1 MKMKNEVSL
10 LWSQKDIWYV
20 NQFWTHT
27 VMLRKQPAWTFI
39 KNDFV
44 LDGPKIVIVF
54 ITPHFMNE
62 YHFMI
67 QPIKE
72 SGVRI
77 IGIRCEDTDIEGT
90 GLETLVLLPR
100 SERPLSESPNTDKE
114 FVRIVQELKTVMKSV
129 Q

>member
-1 MKMKNEVSL
+1 MKNEVSL

-20 NQFWTHT
+20 NQFWIHT
-27 VMLRKQPAWTFI
+27 VMLRKQPEWTFI

-44 LDGPKIVIVF
+44 LGDPKIVIVF
-54 ITPHFMNE
+54 ITPHFMSE

-67 QPIKE
+67 RPIKE
-72 SGVRI
+72 SGVI
-77 IGIRCEDTDIEGT
+77 IFGIRCENTDIEGT

-100 SERPLSESPNTDKE
+100 SERPLSESSNTNKE
-114 FVRIVQELKTVMKSV
+114 FVSIIQELKAVMKSV